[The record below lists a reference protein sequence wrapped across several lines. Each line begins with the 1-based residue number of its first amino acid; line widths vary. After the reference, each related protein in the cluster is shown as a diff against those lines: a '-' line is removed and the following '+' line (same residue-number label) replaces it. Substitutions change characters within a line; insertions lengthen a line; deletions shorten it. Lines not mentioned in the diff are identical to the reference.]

1 MPLAKNLTTKIG
13 LMAIALLPLMLL
25 AACTGSADT
34 ETAAAQPTATT
45 AIQTESTGTS
55 SLVSDDVVVPTA
67 TAIPGPPEVAVTPRE
82 QPEPGSDEEGVLAGL
97 ERQIRALNNEDWQ
110 GFLDVC
116 HPKFLHQPSVEQ
128 TRFAFEE
135 IGGDFGYFLP
145 GFTIQGYNARNV
157 EVVFYSDGQEAQTNY
172 DVYNY
177 DDLVAEGTSRTW
189 GVYEGVWYQNGGFMC
204 TPDGAIKEEFK

>member
-1 MPLAKNLTTKIG
+1 MFSITRLTSKLLLVGLAIL
-13 LMAIALLPLMLL
+13 AISLI
-25 AACTGSADT
+25 AACGGDD
-34 ETAAAQPTATT
+34 ETAAEQPVATAEIQQEPTAD
-45 AIQTESTGTS
+45 S

-67 TAIPGPPEVAVTPRE
+67 TAIPGPPEVAVTPKE

-116 HPKFLHQPSVEQ
+116 HPKFLHPPSVAQ
-128 TRFAFEE
+128 TKFAFEE

-157 EVVFYSDGQEAQTNY
+157 EVVFCSDGQEAQTNY

-204 TPDGAIKEEFK
+204 TPDGVIKEEFLK